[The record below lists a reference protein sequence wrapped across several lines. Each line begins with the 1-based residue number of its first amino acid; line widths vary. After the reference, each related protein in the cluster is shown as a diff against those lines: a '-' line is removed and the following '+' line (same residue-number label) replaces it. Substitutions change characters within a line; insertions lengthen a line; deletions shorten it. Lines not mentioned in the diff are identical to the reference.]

1 MNVERVRPICR
12 QVRQNTDLSAQLQ
25 HRLPAAQASFRLWHI
40 GDLYLEVLIER
51 GLWGLLLFWTMAWVL
66 SNLWSAS
73 LSQEAGGRVL
83 FAFLLGKAA
92 LGFVISVHEV
102 LCMTLIRWLLE
113 WSMQSCSGQ
122 NRDAY

>member
-1 MNVERVRPICR
+1 MG
-12 QVRQNTDLSAQLQ
+12 SA
-25 HRLPAAQASFRLWHI
+25 A
-40 GDLYLEVLIER
+40 VLDD
-51 GLWGLLLFWTMAWVL
+51 GVGVVQPV
-66 SNLWSAS
+66 SAS